1 MTNENMQGKLQE
13 LQKIKRFSY
22 HPLVHHIYETHKI
35 SKKTLFYVKEY
46 GEHTNVAKTIIKES
60 LKILLLTSILS
71 SIGGFT
77 IEHIK
82 TIFISIV
89 PLVILLPALNDMVG
103 DYGTILSSRFSTML
117 HKGTVGEKWWDN
129 EELRLLFVQVL
140 VIAILTTI
148 ISAAVA
154 LAISSF
160 SGNQSSIE
168 VAGKVFAVSLIDVCT
183 LILLMFFVS
192 ISAGI
197 YFFKRGEDPNN
208 FLIPITTSI
217 ADFGNMILLS
227 LLIIIIF

>member
-13 LQKIKRFSY
+13 LQKIKRFAY

-46 GEHTNVAKTIIKES
+46 GEHTNVARTIIKES

-82 TIFISIV
+82 TTFISII
-89 PLVILLPALNDMVG
+89 PLIILLPTLNDMVG

-117 HKGTVGEKWWDN
+117 HKGAVGEKWWNN
-129 EELRLLFVQVL
+129 EELRLLFVQVFI
-140 VIAILTTI
+140 IAIITTI
-148 ISAAVA
+148 ISAAIA
-154 LAISSF
+154 LVISSF
-160 SGNQSSIE
+160 SGEQSSIE
-168 VAGKVFAVSLIDVCT
+168 VAGKVFAVSLIDVCI
-183 LILLMFFVS
+183 LIIVMFFVS

-197 YFFKRGEDPNN
+197 YFFRKGEDPNN
-208 FLIPITTSI
+208 FLIPITTSV